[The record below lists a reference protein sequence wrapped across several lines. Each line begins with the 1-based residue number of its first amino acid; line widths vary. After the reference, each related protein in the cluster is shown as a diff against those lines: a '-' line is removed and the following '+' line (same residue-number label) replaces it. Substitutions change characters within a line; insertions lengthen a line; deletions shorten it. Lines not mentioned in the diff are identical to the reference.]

1 MQAVWYLPGVE
12 FQTVF
17 SLIHYPAPSI
27 NLRRY
32 THLGPLVSRRV
43 TQAGRGIRRGLS
55 ERAVVPC
62 VFSFCARV
70 PQPPG
75 SSSNTGRPR
84 QWRLTRGVFFFG
96 DFLLDKQKKVTSTGA
111 APPEI

>member
-17 SLIHYPAPSI
+17 FTNTHYPAPSI

-75 SSSNTGRPR
+75 SSSNTGPPR
-84 QWRLTRGVFFFG
+84 LVAAHQGGL
-96 DFLLDKQKKVTSTGA
+96 FLW
-111 APPEI
+111 